1 MSKPSRAAAPGGA
14 SPIARIAA
22 MPGVPTRVRPFAKT
36 QQPTPRWLRLVIGR
50 DLAPS
55 PAEYDRVCH
64 ALWKGDPAMD
74 ALVDWMYAA
83 GPREARGLFETA
95 LERGIGAVP
104 DAPEELKAFFRTVDR
119 TPAWVDPALLADGRR
134 FIHGLGDSALF
145 VLRDLALMGGYL
157 LSGFNQS
164 LVATGALN
172 KSTAR
177 RVAETGKWWTDCTEA
192 GGLERFG
199 PGFKTTLRVRMVHS
213 LVRRGL
219 AGGDKWDAA
228 TWGMPL
234 SQVDMVGT
242 YLGFSVV
249 MLGGLRKLG
258 IPVTSRESRAVM
270 HLWSYACWL
279 MGVDEEWLCARE
291 GDGDGVV
298 LLQHCMMTQ
307 SKADW
312 TTRELGHAL
321 AQEPLE
327 RHFDSFEG
335 LRRQLVYH
343 KHLSTSRYF
352 LGAANMEK
360 LGLPGNVLPWYPVLT
375 LLPRLAGYSARRFVP
390 GLRTRLETNGRA
402 IQIGLL
408 KSMFGDAEQDVMTPG
423 KGHPAHLS

>member
-1 MSKPSRAAAPGGA
+1 MSQPSRAAPA
-14 SPIARIAA
+14 SPLARIAA
-22 MPGVPTRVRPFAKT
+22 MPGVPTRVRPFEKT

-50 DLAPS
+50 DLAPTR
-55 PAEYDRVCH
+55 AEHDRVCR
-64 ALWKGDPAMD
+64 ALWHGDPAMD

-83 GPREARGLFETA
+83 GPREARGMIETA

-104 DAPEELKAFFRTVDR
+104 DAPAELRAFFKVVD
-119 TPAWVDPALLADGRR
+119 TPPAWLDKTLLADGAR
-134 FIHGLGDSALF
+134 FIHGIGASAPF

-177 RVAETGKWWTDCTEA
+177 RVAETGKWWIDCTESN
-192 GGLERFG
+192 GLDRFG
-199 PGFKTTLRVRMVHS
+199 AGFKTTLRVRMVHS

-219 AGGDKWDAA
+219 AGSDKWDAA

-234 SQVDMVGT
+234 SQIDMVGT

-258 IPVTSRESRAVM
+258 IPVTPHESRAVM

-279 MGVDEEWLCARE
+279 MGVDEQWLCARE
-291 GDGDGVV
+291 ADGVV

-307 SKADW
+307 SKPDW
-312 TTRELGHAL
+312 TTRELGQAL
-321 AQEPLE
+321 AAEPLE
-327 RHFDSFEG
+327 RHFDRFEA
-335 LRRQLVYH
+335 LRRKLAYH
-343 KHLSTSRYF
+343 QHLSTSRYF
-352 LGAANMEK
+352 LGPENMEK
-360 LGLPGNVLPWYPVLT
+360 LGLPKHVLPWYPVLT

-390 GLRTRLETNGRA
+390 GLRERLEAERRA
-402 IQIGLL
+402 TQRAML
-408 KSMFGDAEQDVMTPG
+408 KAMFGEEEQAVMTPG